1 MLPEAEQ
8 PPNHLTTPPPLIR
21 RFVLTRLGRLAAY
34 PIHRRIA
41 RFVRDCDRPE
51 RVQADLL
58 ARIVARQAGT
68 AFGRDHRFA
77 AVRTVADFRRQV
89 PIAPYEAVAPYIE
102 REANGERGA
111 LIAPPDRVRL
121 FALTSGTTAAR
132 KLIPVTDRYLAD
144 YRRGWNM
151 WGARAY
157 RDHRGRRLFLR
168 ALVQMVGDPD
178 EYRTPAGVPCGNL
191 TGFTAVHQKWFIRRL
206 YAVPP
211 ECGKLH
217 DPTARYHVALR
228 FALPRDCSLFLA
240 ANPSTLIALGRTLDA
255 RKEPLLRDL
264 HDGTLDKSLAIPA
277 DLRRVLESRLRPHPE
292 RARQLS
298 AVADRLGRLYPQD
311 VWHPDR
317 SLIGTWTGGSMGPYL
332 RQVPTYFGRPVVR
345 DLGLIASEGRFTIP
359 FANDTPA
366 GVLDIWSHF
375 YEFVPEAEAESG
387 SPTVLGAHELEDGR
401 SYFLVP
407 TTAAGLYRYQLSDLI
422 RVRGFLGRTPV
433 VEFLGKGRRFANL
446 TGEKLS
452 EPQVAQAMEAA
463 GGSLSAYVLA
473 PVWDDA
479 APYYGLFVEEPEAAG
494 LDALAAALDRALG
507 ERNVEY
513 ASKRQSGRLGPVR
526 GRVVPAGF
534 FARFDRD
541 RLAATGGSPEQYKR
555 PCLVG
560 ELGFGAS

>member
-1 MLPEAEQ
+1 MSL
-8 PPNHLTTPPPLIR
+8 R
-21 RFVLTRLGRLAAY
+21 RFLLTRLGRLAAA

-41 RFVRDCDRPE
+41 RFARDCEHPE
-51 RVQADLL
+51 RVQRELL
-58 ARIVARQAGT
+58 LRIVTRQAGT
-68 AFGRDHRFA
+68 GFGRDHGFGD
-77 AVRTVADFRRQV
+77 VRTVADFRRHV
-89 PIAPYEAVAPYIE
+89 PIAPYEAIAPYIE

-132 KLIPVTDRYLAD
+132 KLIPVTDAYLRA

-157 RDHRGRRLFLR
+157 RDHRGRGLFLR
-168 ALVQMVGDPD
+168 AIVQMVGDPD

-211 ECGKLH
+211 ECGKIG
-217 DPTARYHVALR
+217 DPVARYHVALR

-255 RKEPLLRDL
+255 RKEQLLRDVQ
-264 HDGTLDKSLAIPA
+264 DGTLDRSLDVPVAV
-277 DLRRVLESRLRPHPE
+277 RRALESRLKPHPD
-292 RARQLS
+292 RARHLS
-298 AVADRLGRLYPQD
+298 AIADKLGRLFPMD
-311 VWHPDR
+311 VWRPER

-345 DLGLIASEGRFTIP
+345 DLGLLASEGRMTVP

-366 GVLDIWSHF
+366 GVLDIWSHYF
-375 YEFVPEAEAESG
+375 EFVPEAEAES
-387 SPTVLGAHELEDGR
+387 PNPVVLGAHELEDGR

-407 TTAAGLYRYQLSDLI
+407 TTAAGLYRYQLSDLV
-422 RVRGFLGRTPV
+422 RVRGFLGRTPL

-452 EPQVAQAMEAA
+452 EPQVSQAMEAA

-494 LDALAAALDRALG
+494 LDRLAATLDRELG

-526 GRVVPAGF
+526 GRPVPAGF

-560 ELGFGAS
+560 DLGFAANA